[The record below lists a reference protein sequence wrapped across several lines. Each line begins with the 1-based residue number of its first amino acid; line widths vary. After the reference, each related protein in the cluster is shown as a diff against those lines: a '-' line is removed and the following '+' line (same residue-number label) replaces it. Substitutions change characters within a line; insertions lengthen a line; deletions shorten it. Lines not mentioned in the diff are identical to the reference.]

1 MAEINL
7 CALRVHD
14 DALIF
19 AYQRNNLVVFVSAN
33 SPCFTHVW
41 AYAETGSFAN
51 IYRKI
56 LFLAYDNAGLFL
68 EHSGSYFVFEIE
80 YRNVTV
86 GQAEYMQYISTYMQ
100 TRAMHRR
107 ASDVNCIWCTCETHF
122 LLMQRAGERNSKCVA
137 GLFQWTT
144 LLSKMYTRKTVKVE
158 NIVLY
163 RIRVYRTYGHTR
175 THQGDFIRGFKNRLR

>member
-1 MAEINL
+1 MTQINL
-7 CALRVHD
+7 RDTSLRYSSRISVII
-14 DALIF
+14 LSYLFSQPLPFLCCI
-19 AYQRNNLVVFVSAN
+19 R
-33 SPCFTHVW
+33 
-41 AYAETGSFAN
+41 AYAKTGSFAN

-86 GQAEYMQYISTYMQ
+86 GQAEYMLYIPTYMQ
-100 TRAMHRR
+100 TWAVHRR

-122 LLMQRAGERNSKCVA
+122 LPVQRAGERNSKCVA

-144 LLSKMYTRKTVKVE
+144 LLSTKC
-158 NIVLY
+158 
-163 RIRVYRTYGHTR
+163 
-175 THQGDFIRGFKNRLR
+175 IRGKL